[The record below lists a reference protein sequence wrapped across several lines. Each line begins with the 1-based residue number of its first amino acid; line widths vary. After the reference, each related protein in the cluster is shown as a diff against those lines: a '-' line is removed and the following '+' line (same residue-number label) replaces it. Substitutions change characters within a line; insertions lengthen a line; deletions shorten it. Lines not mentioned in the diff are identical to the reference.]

1 MEAYGVAHT
10 VGDEGLFAGAVH
22 ADGPAANLSAAPG
35 AQGLVQSV
43 LLVAEAAADVG
54 LYYADI
60 RPGAAQRLA
69 NYAADYVGYLGG
81 GDHHYAAVFLVR
93 IAAVVFN
100 VAVLNHGS
108 VIPAFHLD
116 EVGVLNGLIIVALA
130 HGGVFENVVGVCV
143 VDERSAILH
152 GLNGVQYKGQLFVF
166 HLEGADGL
174 HGGNFVLCDYGGDI
188 VAIVANVLI

>member
-1 MEAYGVAHT
+1 MEAYCVAHT

-35 AQGLVQSV
+35 AQGLIQSV

-60 RPGAAQRLA
+60 RPGAAQGLA
-69 NYAADYVGYLGG
+69 HYAADYVGYLGG
-81 GDHHYAAVFLVR
+81 GNHHYAAVFLVG

-108 VIPAFHLD
+108 VIPALYLD
-116 EVGVLNGLIIVALA
+116 EAGFLNGFIVVALA
-130 HGGVFENVVGVCV
+130 HGGVLEYVVGVCV
-143 VDERSAILH
+143 VDEGSALLH
-152 GLNGVQYKGQLFVF
+152 GLNGVQYKGKFLVF
-166 HLEGADGL
+166 HLEGTDGL